1 MKYAIVYSSKTGNT
15 AALADRLHDVLPHE
29 HCVYFGDTS
38 HYSPELGAD
47 LIFAGFWTD
56 KGSCDD
62 RTRIFLKNLQNT
74 KVALFGTAGYAAPD
88 YIHSI
93 LKQAEANIPV
103 NNTVLTGF
111 VCQGK
116 MQPAVADKFAA
127 MLEKDPEDAKA
138 KLLRDTYNEGLS
150 HPNEE
155 DFANFKKW
163 AEGFI
168 H

>member
-15 AALADRLHDVLPHE
+15 AALADRLHDILPHE

-74 KVALFGTAGYAAPD
+74 K
-88 YIHSI
+88 
-93 LKQAEANIPV
+93 KQAEANIPV

-127 MLEKDPEDAKA
+127 MLEKDTEDAKA

-155 DFANFKKW
+155 DFTNFKKW

>member
-1 MKYAIVYSSKTGNT
+1 MQSFIPVK
-15 AALADRLHDVLPHE
+15 
-29 HCVYFGDTS
+29 
-38 HYSPELGAD
+38 PEILQH
-47 LIFAGFWTD
+47 
-56 KGSCDD
+56 S
-62 RTRIFLKNLQNT
+62 RIFLKNLQNT
-74 KVALFGTAGYAAPD
+74 NIALFGTAGYAAPD

-127 MLEKDPEDAKA
+127 MLEKDPEDAKG
-138 KLLRDTYNEGLS
+138 KLLRDTYQEGLS

>member
-1 MKYAIVYSSKTGNT
+1 MQSFIPVKPEILQHSQIVSMISFRMST
-15 AALADRLHDVLPHE
+15 V
-29 HCVYFGDTS
+29 
-38 HYSPELGAD
+38 
-47 LIFAGFWTD
+47 
-56 KGSCDD
+56 DD

-74 KVALFGTAGYAAPD
+74 NIALFGTAGYAAPD

>member
-15 AALADRLHDVLPHE
+15 AALADRLHDILPHE

-74 KVALFGTAGYAAPD
+74 KIALFGTAGYAGK
-88 YIHSI
+88 YSR
-93 LKQAEANIPV
+93 KQHRSDRLRLPGEN
-103 NNTVLTGF
+103 
-111 VCQGK
+111 
-116 MQPAVADKFAA
+116 AA
-127 MLEKDPEDAKA
+127 GS
-138 KLLRDTYNEGLS
+138 RR
-150 HPNEE
+150 
-155 DFANFKKW
+155 
-163 AEGFI
+163 
-168 H
+168 

>member
-15 AALADRLHDVLPHE
+15 AALADRLHDILPHE

-74 KVALFGTAGYAAPD
+74 KIALFGTAGYAAPD

-116 MQPAVADKFAA
+116 MQPGS
-127 MLEKDPEDAKA
+127 
-138 KLLRDTYNEGLS
+138 RR
-150 HPNEE
+150 
-155 DFANFKKW
+155 
-163 AEGFI
+163 
-168 H
+168 

>member
-15 AALADRLHDVLPHE
+15 AALADRLHDILPHE

-62 RTRIFLKNLQNT
+62 RTRVFLKNLQNT
-74 KVALFGTAGYAAPD
+74 KIALFGTAGYAAPD
-88 YIHSI
+88 Y
-93 LKQAEANIPV
+93 
-103 NNTVLTGF
+103 
-111 VCQGK
+111 

>member
-1 MKYAIVYSSKTGNT
+1 MSYAIVFSSRTGNT
-15 AALADRLHDVLPHE
+15 ALLAQTIQDTLLGDCL
-29 HCVYFGDTS
+29 YFGTPDPKALEAETV
-38 HYSPELGAD
+38 YV
-47 LIFAGFWTD
+47 GFWTD

-74 KVALFGTAGYAAPD
+74 NIALFGTAGYAAPD

-127 MLEKDPEDAKA
+127 MLEKDPEDAKG
-138 KLLRDTYNEGLS
+138 KLLRDTYQEGLS

>member
-1 MKYAIVYSSKTGNT
+1 MQSFIPVRPEIPQHLQIVSMISFRMSTVFISVIRPITPRILERTLSSPASGPIKE
-15 AALADRLHDVLPHE
+15 AV
-29 HCVYFGDTS
+29 
-38 HYSPELGAD
+38 
-47 LIFAGFWTD
+47 
-56 KGSCDD
+56 
-62 RTRIFLKNLQNT
+62 FLKNLQNT
-74 KVALFGTAGYAAPD
+74 KIALFGTAGYAAPD

-127 MLEKDPEDAKA
+127 MLEKDPEDAKG

>member
-1 MKYAIVYSSKTGNT
+1 M
-15 AALADRLHDVLPHE
+15 
-29 HCVYFGDTS
+29 CV
-38 HYSPELGAD
+38 
-47 LIFAGFWTD
+47 
-56 KGSCDD
+56 
-62 RTRIFLKNLQNT
+62 FLKNLQNT
-74 KVALFGTAGYAAPD
+74 KIALFGTAGYAAPD

-127 MLEKDPEDAKA
+127 MLEKDPEDAKG

>member
-1 MKYAIVYSSKTGNT
+1 MQSFIPVKPEILQHSQIVSMISFRMST
-15 AALADRLHDVLPHE
+15 VFIS
-29 HCVYFGDTS
+29 V
-38 HYSPELGAD
+38 
-47 LIFAGFWTD
+47 IAGFWTD

-74 KVALFGTAGYAAPD
+74 NIALFGTAGYAAPD

-127 MLEKDPEDAKA
+127 MLEKDPEDAKG
-138 KLLRDTYNEGLS
+138 KLLRDTYQEGLS

>member
-1 MKYAIVYSSKTGNT
+1 
-15 AALADRLHDVLPHE
+15 
-29 HCVYFGDTS
+29 
-38 HYSPELGAD
+38 
-47 LIFAGFWTD
+47 
-56 KGSCDD
+56 
-62 RTRIFLKNLQNT
+62 
-74 KVALFGTAGYAAPD
+74 
-88 YIHSI
+88 
-93 LKQAEANIPV
+93 
-103 NNTVLTGF
+103 
-111 VCQGK
+111 

-168 H
+168 HSIDRHIKHTVWIQHGSQIQVETSVRLCT

>member
-1 MKYAIVYSSKTGNT
+1 MSYAIVFSSRTGNT
-15 AALADRLHDVLPHE
+15 ALLAQTIRDTLPGD
-29 HCVYFGDTS
+29 CLYFGTPDPKALEAETV
-38 HYSPELGAD
+38 YV
-47 LIFAGFWTD
+47 GFWTD

-62 RTRIFLKNLQNT
+62 RTRVFLKNLQNT
-74 KVALFGTAGYAAPD
+74 KIALFGTAGYAAPD

-127 MLEKDPEDAKA
+127 MLEKDPEDAKG
-138 KLLRDTYNEGLS
+138 KLLRDTYQEGLS

>member
-15 AALADRLHDVLPHE
+15 AALADRLHDILPHE
-29 HCVYFGDTS
+29 HCVYKRQ
-38 HYSPELGAD
+38 
-47 LIFAGFWTD
+47 D

-74 KVALFGTAGYAAPD
+74 KIALFGTAGYAAPD

>member
-1 MKYAIVYSSKTGNT
+1 MSYAIVFSSRTGNT
-15 AALADRLHDVLPHE
+15 ALLAQTIRDTLPGD
-29 HCVYFGDTS
+29 CLYFGTPDPKALEAETV
-38 HYSPELGAD
+38 YV
-47 LIFAGFWTD
+47 GFWTD

-74 KVALFGTAGYAAPD
+74 KIALFGTAGYAAPD

>member
-1 MKYAIVYSSKTGNT
+1 MQSFIPVRLEILQHSQIVSMISFRMSTVFISVIRPITPRSLVRILSSPASGPIKEAVMTGHGSSSK
-15 AALADRLHDVLPHE
+15 
-29 HCVYFGDTS
+29 
-38 HYSPELGAD
+38 
-47 LIFAGFWTD
+47 I
-56 KGSCDD
+56 
-62 RTRIFLKNLQNT
+62 
-74 KVALFGTAGYAAPD
+74 ALFGTAGYAAPD

-116 MQPAVADKFAA
+116 MQPTVADKFAA

>member
-15 AALADRLHDVLPHE
+15 AALADRLHDILPHE

-38 HYSPELGAD
+38 ITPRLGAD
-47 LIFAGFWTD
+47 LIFAGFCTD

-74 KVALFGTAGYAAPD
+74 KIALFGTAGYAAPD

-93 LKQAEANIPV
+93 LKAGRGKYSRKQHRSYRLRLP
-103 NNTVLTGF
+103 
-111 VCQGK
+111 GK

-127 MLEKDPEDAKA
+127 MLERTRRTQRQSFFATHTMKA
-138 KLLRDTYNEGLS
+138 SPIRTKRTSQTLRNGQRALS
-150 HPNEE
+150 TN
-155 DFANFKKW
+155 
-163 AEGFI
+163 
-168 H
+168 

>member
-1 MKYAIVYSSKTGNT
+1 MQSFIPVKPEILQHSQIVSMISFRMSTVFISVIRPITPRSLARTLSSPASGPIKE
-15 AALADRLHDVLPHE
+15 AVM
-29 HCVYFGDTS
+29 
-38 HYSPELGAD
+38 
-47 LIFAGFWTD
+47 
-56 KGSCDD
+56 

-74 KVALFGTAGYAAPD
+74 KIALFGTAGYAAPD